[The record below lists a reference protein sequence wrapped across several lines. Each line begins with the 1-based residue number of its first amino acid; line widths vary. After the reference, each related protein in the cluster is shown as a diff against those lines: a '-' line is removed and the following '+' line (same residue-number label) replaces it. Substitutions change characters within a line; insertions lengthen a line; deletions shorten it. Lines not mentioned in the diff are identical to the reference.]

1 MAEDKRIRVTAD
13 VTPLRQLREEAVSL
27 YREIDQAASTN
38 SQNTEKHLQQL
49 REQLSLMEDRNQLE
63 KLLIDLR
70 RQSASMQAPE
80 VQQPISTPLPQQQT
94 QRELKPVYDEN
105 ANSITWEV
113 NKETEIQPDD
123 EEITKPSEKPKKRR
137 PKRKVEYQEDVEPV
151 IDEETGSVSWNLRQP
166 TRELP
171 IERKPTETI
180 KETQKEILTE
190 INRHV
195 ENIDNS
201 VTNVDNSRRT
211 ENNSENVTE
220 NVKNI
225 ERNTETIQE
234 NTSVLREKD
243 PVETKSEY
251 QIPPTESPRLR
262 EKDPVETKSEYQIP
276 PTESPRLREKDPVE
290 TKSEYQIPPTE
301 SPRLRERDDEVVE
314 RRETRI
320 IEGQQQFNF
329 DDENIIKAIDGVSG
343 VIYQTSRELGDAIR
357 NLIKGDNKE
366 KKDNSG
372 TNRYLEALTASLS
385 RIEDNVDELRES
397 VVNRNNQN
405 NDNVGG
411 GGSGTNIPPILP
423 SSSEGGAGGLNIISG
438 LGKGL
443 SGLLGGIGTIAF
455 LNQIKNIA
463 TERYFRNEEFGLR
476 SEYQGSVETA
486 ANYKRVQAANKADMY
501 RWIPIFGNIIAR
513 SIEMPANIAA
523 DRILQTFSKFA
534 EAENKT
540 IPYAQTFGVSAKDAF
555 GTAKREGRYAADA
568 LGMDIGSYL
577 QRRTELTRAA
587 GGRAPGGTEF
597 DVTAE
602 RESQSL
608 MAAERL
614 YGIAPSAVNR
624 LQGALR
630 FGDENTSYGGS
641 AIIRAFE
648 RSMRELKLPFSE
660 IASTMEESLETFSKR
675 SDEILSKAGEFDA
688 GKVAAVMSGIRTAT
702 GAQGR
707 QLERYQ
713 SAFSGSG
720 ISQDETTQ
728 ALLLR
733 TLTRTNPNIRTYSE
747 AMEQLEKVQSG
758 NTDPEFMRSFL
769 SELQGL
775 SQNNE
780 QFINLLKGVFPNLSW
795 QDIRK
800 QFATGE
806 PTEVIDRIYN
816 EIQKSFGALKET
828 PRGAYE
834 PTEARQTV
842 GRAERIA
849 ATDANKQIT
858 QGEKS
863 LGDVCEILD
872 SIKQDTNSINN
883 ALINKA
889 TTYLTTPGQV
899 IQDTKTLNEAFKQ
912 AGESDWDAFMKSL
925 QLAITKGFL
934 NVITAG
940 KKTLP
945 KERD

>member
-27 YREIDQAASTN
+27 YREIDQAASMN
-38 SQNTEKHLQQL
+38 SQSTEKHLQQL

-70 RQSASMQAPE
+70 RQSASMQTPE

-113 NKETEIQPDD
+113 NRETEIQPDD

-234 NTSVLREKD
+234 NTSV
-243 PVETKSEY
+243 
-251 QIPPTESPRLR
+251 
-262 EKDPVETKSEYQIP
+262 
-276 PTESPRLREKDPVE
+276 LREKDPVE

-486 ANYKRVQAANKADMY
+486 ANYKRVQAANEADMY

-523 DRILQTFSKFA
+523 NRILQTFSKFA

-688 GKVAAVMSGIRTAT
+688 GKVAAVMSSIRTAT

-713 SAFSGSG
+713 SAFLGSG

-758 NTDPEFMRSFL
+758 NADSEFMRSFL

-806 PTEVIDRIYN
+806 PTETIDRIYN

-842 GRAERIA
+842 GRAERIT

-872 SIKQDTNSINN
+872 SIKQDTNSIN

>member
-27 YREIDQAASTN
+27 YREIDQAASMN
-38 SQNTEKHLQQL
+38 SQSTEKHLQQL

-70 RQSASMQAPE
+70 RQSASMQTPE

-113 NKETEIQPDD
+113 NRETEIQPDD

-166 TRELP
+166 RQEPP
-171 IERKPTETI
+171 IERKPTETVRETI

-201 VTNVDNSRRT
+201 VTNVDNSVVNTDNSRRIEDRSENYRHV
-211 ENNSENVTE
+211 ENNRENITE

-243 PVETKSEY
+243 PVETKPEY
-251 QIPPTESPRLR
+251 QIT
-262 EKDPVETKSEYQIP
+262 
-276 PTESPRLREKDPVE
+276 
-290 TKSEYQIPPTE
+290 PTE

-397 VVNRNNQN
+397 AVNRNNQN

-476 SEYQGSVETA
+476 SEYQGTVETA
-486 ANYKRVQAANKADMY
+486 ANYKRVQAANEADMY

-587 GGRAPGGTEF
+587 GGRTPGGTEF

-648 RSMRELKLPFSE
+648 RSMQELKLPFSE

-758 NTDPEFMRSFL
+758 NADPEFMRSFL

-842 GRAERIA
+842 GRAERIT

>member
-262 EKDPVETKSEYQIP
+262 E
-276 PTESPRLREKDPVE
+276 
-290 TKSEYQIPPTE
+290 
-301 SPRLRERDDEVVE
+301 RDDEVVE

-486 ANYKRVQAANKADMY
+486 ANYKRVQAANEADMY

-540 IPYAQTFGVSAKDAF
+540 IPYAQTFGVSTKDAF

-688 GKVAAVMSGIRTAT
+688 GKVAAVMSSIRTAT

-713 SAFSGSG
+713 SAFLGSG

-758 NTDPEFMRSFL
+758 NADPEFMRSFL

-806 PTEVIDRIYN
+806 QPTEVIDRIYN

-842 GRAERIA
+842 GRAERII

-889 TTYLTTPGQV
+889 TTYLTIPGQV

>member
-262 EKDPVETKSEYQIP
+262 E
-276 PTESPRLREKDPVE
+276 
-290 TKSEYQIPPTE
+290 
-301 SPRLRERDDEVVE
+301 RDDEVVE

-486 ANYKRVQAANKADMY
+486 ANYKRVQAANEADMY

-758 NTDPEFMRSFL
+758 NADPEFMRSFL

-806 PTEVIDRIYN
+806 QPTEVINRIYN
-816 EIQKSFGALKET
+816 EIEKSFSALKET

-842 GRAERIA
+842 GRAERIT

>member
-27 YREIDQAASTN
+27 YREIDQAASMN
-38 SQNTEKHLQQL
+38 SQSTEKHLQQL

-80 VQQPISTPLPQQQT
+80 VQQLISTPLPQQQT

-113 NKETEIQPDD
+113 NRETEIQPDD

-166 TRELP
+166 RQEPP
-171 IERKPTETI
+171 IERKPTETVRETI

-201 VTNVDNSRRT
+201 VTNVDNSEENVDNSVVNTDNSRRIEDRSENYRHV
-211 ENNSENVTE
+211 ENNRENITE

-243 PVETKSEY
+243 PVETKPEY
-251 QIPPTESPRLR
+251 QIT
-262 EKDPVETKSEYQIP
+262 
-276 PTESPRLREKDPVE
+276 
-290 TKSEYQIPPTE
+290 PTE

-343 VIYQTSRELGDAIR
+343 TIYQTSRELGDAIR
-357 NLIKGDNKE
+357 NLIKSDNKE
-366 KKDNSG
+366 RKDNSG

-397 VVNRNNQN
+397 AVNRNNQN
-405 NDNVGG
+405 IDNTSG

-423 SSSEGGAGGLNIISG
+423 SSSEGGAGGLNIIGG

-476 SEYQGSVETA
+476 SEYQGTVETA
-486 ANYKRVQAANKADMY
+486 ANYKRVQAANEADMY

-534 EAENKT
+534 EAESKT
-540 IPYAQTFGVSAKDAF
+540 ISYAQTFGVSTKDAF

-758 NTDPEFMRSFL
+758 NADPEFMRSFL

-842 GRAERIA
+842 GRAERIT

-863 LGDVCEILD
+863 LKDVCDLLE
-872 SIKQDTNSINN
+872 QINN
-883 ALINKA
+883 KI
-889 TTYLTTPGQV
+889 PV
-899 IQDTKTLNEAFKQ
+899 SE
-912 AGESDWDAFMKSL
+912 EMKELGKRILSHSVVG
-925 QLAITKGFL
+925 ASS
-934 NVITAG
+934 VVPTAG
-940 KKTLP
+940 SISLGTSIGMEINSVLLP
-945 KERD
+945 LWEKLFNKLGLSSTPNKSSIPQERD

>member
-27 YREIDQAASTN
+27 YREIDQAASMN
-38 SQNTEKHLQQL
+38 SQSTEKHLQQL

-70 RQSASMQAPE
+70 RQSASMQTPE

-113 NKETEIQPDD
+113 NRETEIQPDD

-166 TRELP
+166 RQEPP
-171 IERKPTETI
+171 IERKPTETVRETI

-201 VTNVDNSRRT
+201 VTNIDNSEENVDNSVVNTDNSRRIEDRSENYRHV
-211 ENNSENVTE
+211 ENNRENITE

-243 PVETKSEY
+243 PVETKPEY
-251 QIPPTESPRLR
+251 QIT
-262 EKDPVETKSEYQIP
+262 
-276 PTESPRLREKDPVE
+276 
-290 TKSEYQIPPTE
+290 PTE

-343 VIYQTSRELGDAIR
+343 TIYQTSRELGDAIR
-357 NLIKGDNKE
+357 NLIKSDNKE
-366 KKDNSG
+366 RKDNSG

-397 VVNRNNQN
+397 AVNRNNQN
-405 NDNVGG
+405 IDNTSG

-423 SSSEGGAGGLNIISG
+423 SSSEGGAGGLNIIGG

-476 SEYQGSVETA
+476 SEYQGTVETA
-486 ANYKRVQAANKADMY
+486 ANYKRVQAANEADMY

-555 GTAKREGRYAADA
+555 STARREGRYAADA

-614 YGIAPSAVNR
+614 YGIAPGTVNR

-688 GKVAAVMSGIRTAT
+688 GKVAAVMSGVRTAT

-758 NTDPEFMRSFL
+758 NADPEFMRSFL

-806 PTEVIDRIYN
+806 PTEVINRIYN
-816 EIQKSFGALKET
+816 EIEKSFSALKET

-842 GRAERIA
+842 GRAERIT

-863 LGDVCEILD
+863 LKDVCDLLE
-872 SIKQDTNSINN
+872 QINN
-883 ALINKA
+883 KI
-889 TTYLTTPGQV
+889 PV
-899 IQDTKTLNEAFKQ
+899 SEAPKELGKRILSHSVVG
-912 AGESDWDAFMKSL
+912 ASS
-925 QLAITKGFL
+925 
-934 NVITAG
+934 VVPTAG
-940 KKTLP
+940 SISLGTSIGMEINSVLLP
-945 KERD
+945 LWEKLFNKLGLPSTPNKSSIPQERD

>member
-70 RQSASMQAPE
+70 RQSASMQTPE

-113 NKETEIQPDD
+113 NRETEIQPDD

-166 TRELP
+166 RQEPP
-171 IERKPTETI
+171 IERKPTETVRETI

-201 VTNVDNSRRT
+201 VTNVDNSEENVDNSVVNTDNSRRIEDRSENYRHV
-211 ENNSENVTE
+211 ENNRENITE

-243 PVETKSEY
+243 PVETKPEY
-251 QIPPTESPRLR
+251 QIT
-262 EKDPVETKSEYQIP
+262 
-276 PTESPRLREKDPVE
+276 
-290 TKSEYQIPPTE
+290 PTE

-343 VIYQTSRELGDAIR
+343 TIYQTSRELGDAIR
-357 NLIKGDNKE
+357 NLIKSDNKE
-366 KKDNSG
+366 RKDNSG

-397 VVNRNNQN
+397 AVNRNNQN
-405 NDNVGG
+405 IDNTSG

-423 SSSEGGAGGLNIISG
+423 SSSEGGAGGLNIIGG

-443 SGLLGGIGTIAF
+443 SGLLGGIGIIAF

-486 ANYKRVQAANKADMY
+486 ANYKRVQAANEADMY

-587 GGRAPGGTEF
+587 GGRTPGGTEF

-602 RESQSL
+602 RESKSL

-614 YGIAPSAVNR
+614 YGIAPSAINR

-648 RSMRELKLPFSE
+648 RSMRELVLPFSE
-660 IASTMEESLETFSKR
+660 IASIMEESLETFSKR

-688 GKVAAVMSGIRTAT
+688 GKVAAVMSGVRTAT
-702 GAQGR
+702 DAQGR

-758 NTDPEFMRSFL
+758 NANPEFMRSFL

-806 PTEVIDRIYN
+806 QPTEVIDRIYN

-842 GRAERIA
+842 GRAERII

-889 TTYLTTPGQV
+889 ITYLTIPGQV

>member
-27 YREIDQAASTN
+27 YREIDQAASMN
-38 SQNTEKHLQQL
+38 SQSTEKHLQQL

-70 RQSASMQAPE
+70 RQSASMQTPE

-113 NKETEIQPDD
+113 NRETEIQPDD

-166 TRELP
+166 RQEPP
-171 IERKPTETI
+171 IERKPTETVRETI

-201 VTNVDNSRRT
+201 VTNVDNSEENVDNSVVNTDNSRRIEDRSENYRHV
-211 ENNSENVTE
+211 ENNRENITE

-243 PVETKSEY
+243 PVETKPEY
-251 QIPPTESPRLR
+251 QIT
-262 EKDPVETKSEYQIP
+262 
-276 PTESPRLREKDPVE
+276 
-290 TKSEYQIPPTE
+290 PTE

-343 VIYQTSRELGDAIR
+343 TIYQTSRELGDAIR

-486 ANYKRVQAANKADMY
+486 ANYKRVQAANEADMY

-758 NTDPEFMRSFL
+758 NADPEFMRSFL

-842 GRAERIA
+842 GRAERIT

>member
-27 YREIDQAASTN
+27 YREIDQAASMN
-38 SQNTEKHLQQL
+38 SQSTEKHLQQL

-70 RQSASMQAPE
+70 RQSASMQTPE

-113 NKETEIQPDD
+113 NRETEIQPDD
-123 EEITKPSEKPKKRR
+123 EEITKPSEKQKKRH

-166 TRELP
+166 RQEPP
-171 IERKPTETI
+171 IERKPTETVRETI

-201 VTNVDNSRRT
+201 VTNVDNSEENVDNSVVNTDNSQRIEDRSENYRHV
-211 ENNSENVTE
+211 ENNRENITE

-243 PVETKSEY
+243 PVETKPEY
-251 QIPPTESPRLR
+251 QIT
-262 EKDPVETKSEYQIP
+262 
-276 PTESPRLREKDPVE
+276 
-290 TKSEYQIPPTE
+290 PTE
-301 SPRLRERDDEVVE
+301 SPRLRERDNEVVE

-343 VIYQTSRELGDAIR
+343 TIYQTSRELGDAIR
-357 NLIKGDNKE
+357 NLIKSDNKE
-366 KKDNSG
+366 RKDNSG

-397 VVNRNNQN
+397 AVNRNNQN
-405 NDNVGG
+405 IDNTSG
-411 GGSGTNIPPILP
+411 GGSDTNISPILP
-423 SSSEGGAGGLNIISG
+423 SSSEGGAGGLNIIGG

-476 SEYQGSVETA
+476 SEYQGTVETA
-486 ANYKRVQAANKADMY
+486 ANYKRVQAANEADMY

-540 IPYAQTFGVSAKDAF
+540 IPYAQTFGVSATDAF
-555 GTAKREGRYAADA
+555 STAKREGRYAADA

-614 YGIAPSAVNR
+614 YGIAPSVINR

-630 FGDENTSYGGS
+630 FGDENTNYGGS

-688 GKVAAVMSGIRTAT
+688 GEVAAVMSGIRAAT

-758 NTDPEFMRSFL
+758 NADPEFMRSFL

-842 GRAERIA
+842 GRAERIT

-863 LGDVCEILD
+863 LKDVCDLLE
-872 SIKQDTNSINN
+872 QINN
-883 ALINKA
+883 KI
-889 TTYLTTPGQV
+889 PV
-899 IQDTKTLNEAFKQ
+899 SEEMNELGKRILSHSVVGA
-912 AGESDWDAFMKSL
+912 SS
-925 QLAITKGFL
+925 
-934 NVITAG
+934 VVPTAG
-940 KKTLP
+940 SISLGTSIGMEINSVLLP
-945 KERD
+945 LWEKLFNKLGLPSTPNKSSIPQERD

>member
-27 YREIDQAASTN
+27 YREIDQAASMN
-38 SQNTEKHLQQL
+38 SQSTEKHLQQL

-70 RQSASMQAPE
+70 RQSASMQTPE

-113 NKETEIQPDD
+113 NRETEIQPDD

-166 TRELP
+166 RQEPP
-171 IERKPTETI
+171 IERKPTETVRETI

-201 VTNVDNSRRT
+201 VTNIDNSEENVDNSVVNTDNSRRIEDRSENYRHV
-211 ENNSENVTE
+211 ENNRENITE

-243 PVETKSEY
+243 PVETKPEY
-251 QIPPTESPRLR
+251 QIT
-262 EKDPVETKSEYQIP
+262 
-276 PTESPRLREKDPVE
+276 
-290 TKSEYQIPPTE
+290 PTE

-343 VIYQTSRELGDAIR
+343 TIYQTSRELGDAIR
-357 NLIKGDNKE
+357 NLIKSDNKE
-366 KKDNSG
+366 RKDNSG

-397 VVNRNNQN
+397 AVNRNNQN
-405 NDNVGG
+405 IDNTSG

-423 SSSEGGAGGLNIISG
+423 SSSEGGAGGLNIIGG

-476 SEYQGSVETA
+476 SEYQGTVETA
-486 ANYKRVQAANKADMY
+486 ANYKRVQAANEADMY

-555 GTAKREGRYAADA
+555 STARREGRYAADA

-614 YGIAPSAVNR
+614 YGIAPGTVNR

-688 GKVAAVMSGIRTAT
+688 GKVAAVMSGVRTAT

-758 NTDPEFMRSFL
+758 NADPEFMRSFL

-806 PTEVIDRIYN
+806 PTEVINRIYN
-816 EIQKSFGALKET
+816 EIEKSFSALKET

-842 GRAERIA
+842 GRAERIT

-863 LGDVCEILD
+863 LKDVCDLLE
-872 SIKQDTNSINN
+872 QINN
-883 ALINKA
+883 KI
-889 TTYLTTPGQV
+889 PV
-899 IQDTKTLNEAFKQ
+899 SE
-912 AGESDWDAFMKSL
+912 EMKELRKRILSHSVVG
-925 QLAITKGFL
+925 ASS
-934 NVITAG
+934 VVPTAG
-940 KKTLP
+940 SISLGTSIGMEINSVLLP
-945 KERD
+945 LWEKLFNKLGLPSTPNKSSIPQERD

>member
-27 YREIDQAASTN
+27 YREIDQAASMN
-38 SQNTEKHLQQL
+38 SQSTEKHLQQL

-70 RQSASMQAPE
+70 RQSASMQTPE

-113 NKETEIQPDD
+113 NRETEIQPDD

-166 TRELP
+166 RQEPP
-171 IERKPTETI
+171 IERKPTETVRETI

-201 VTNVDNSRRT
+201 VTNVDNSEENVDNSVVNTDNSRRIEDRSENYRHV
-211 ENNSENVTE
+211 ENNRENITE

-243 PVETKSEY
+243 PVETKPEY
-251 QIPPTESPRLR
+251 QIT
-262 EKDPVETKSEYQIP
+262 
-276 PTESPRLREKDPVE
+276 
-290 TKSEYQIPPTE
+290 PTE

-486 ANYKRVQAANKADMY
+486 ANYKRVQAANEADMY

-523 DRILQTFSKFA
+523 DRILQTFSKFT

-587 GGRAPGGTEF
+587 GGRTPGGTEF

-614 YGIAPSAVNR
+614 YGIAPGAVNR

-660 IASTMEESLETFSKR
+660 IASTMEESLEIFSKR

-758 NTDPEFMRSFL
+758 NADPEFMRSFL

-842 GRAERIA
+842 GRAERIT

-872 SIKQDTNSINN
+872 AIRKETEAIRRQQEAYGGSAMKKYVTGGGYTDPNTGEKI
-883 ALINKA
+883 
-889 TTYLTTPGQV
+889 YLPPQSLPGQGV
-899 IQDTKTLNEAFKQ
+899 YDSTAGSIGKEIEKGIIAAFRSI
-912 AGESDWDAFMKSL
+912 GIM
-925 QLAITKGFL
+925 
-934 NVITAG
+934 G

-945 KERD
+945 QERD

>member
-27 YREIDQAASTN
+27 YREIDQAASMN
-38 SQNTEKHLQQL
+38 SQSTEKHLQQL

-70 RQSASMQAPE
+70 RQSASMQTPE

-113 NKETEIQPDD
+113 NRETEIQPDD

-166 TRELP
+166 RQEPP
-171 IERKPTETI
+171 IERKPTETVRETI

-201 VTNVDNSRRT
+201 VTNVDNSEENVDNSVVNTDNSRRIEDRSENYRHV
-211 ENNSENVTE
+211 ENNRENITE

-243 PVETKSEY
+243 PVETKPEY
-251 QIPPTESPRLR
+251 QIT
-262 EKDPVETKSEYQIP
+262 
-276 PTESPRLREKDPVE
+276 
-290 TKSEYQIPPTE
+290 PTE

-343 VIYQTSRELGDAIR
+343 TIYQTSRELGDAIR
-357 NLIKGDNKE
+357 NLIKSDNKE
-366 KKDNSG
+366 RKDNSG

-397 VVNRNNQN
+397 AVNRNNQN
-405 NDNVGG
+405 IDNTSG

-486 ANYKRVQAANKADMY
+486 ANYKRVQAANEADMY

-648 RSMRELKLPFSE
+648 RSMRELTLPFSE

-758 NTDPEFMRSFL
+758 NADPEFMRSFL

-842 GRAERIA
+842 GRAERIT

>member
-27 YREIDQAASTN
+27 YREIDQAASMN
-38 SQNTEKHLQQL
+38 SQSTEKHLQQL

-70 RQSASMQAPE
+70 RQSASMQTPE

-113 NKETEIQPDD
+113 NRETEIQPDD
-123 EEITKPSEKPKKRR
+123 EEITKPSEKQKKRR

-166 TRELP
+166 RQEPP
-171 IERKPTETI
+171 IERKPTETVRETI

-201 VTNVDNSRRT
+201 VTNVDNSEENVDNSVVNTDNSRRIENRSENYRHV
-211 ENNSENVTE
+211 ENNRENITE

-243 PVETKSEY
+243 PVETKPEY
-251 QIPPTESPRLR
+251 QIT
-262 EKDPVETKSEYQIP
+262 
-276 PTESPRLREKDPVE
+276 
-290 TKSEYQIPPTE
+290 PTE

-343 VIYQTSRELGDAIR
+343 TIYQTSRELGDAIR
-357 NLIKGDNKE
+357 NLIKSDNKE
-366 KKDNSG
+366 RKDNSG

-397 VVNRNNQN
+397 AVNRNNQN
-405 NDNVGG
+405 IDNTSG

-423 SSSEGGAGGLNIISG
+423 SSSEGGAGGLNIIGG

-455 LNQIKNIA
+455 LNQIKNIVA
-463 TERYFRNEEFGLR
+463 ERYFRNEEFGLR

-486 ANYKRVQAANKADMY
+486 ANYKRVQAANEADMY

-540 IPYAQTFGVSAKDAF
+540 IPYAQTFGVSATDAF
-555 GTAKREGRYAADA
+555 STAKREGRYAADA

-614 YGIAPSAVNR
+614 YGIAPSAINR

-630 FGDENTSYGGS
+630 FGDENTNYGGS

-648 RSMRELKLPFSE
+648 RSMRELTLPFSE
-660 IASTMEESLETFSKR
+660 MVSTMEESLETFSKR

-758 NTDPEFMRSFL
+758 NADPEFMRSFL

-842 GRAERIA
+842 GRAERIT

-863 LGDVCEILD
+863 LGDACKILD

-889 TTYLTTPGQV
+889 ITYLTAPGQV
-899 IQDTKTLNEAFKQ
+899 IRDTKTLNEAFKQ

>member
-262 EKDPVETKSEYQIP
+262 E
-276 PTESPRLREKDPVE
+276 
-290 TKSEYQIPPTE
+290 
-301 SPRLRERDDEVVE
+301 RDDEVVE

-486 ANYKRVQAANKADMY
+486 ANYKRVQAANEADMY

-540 IPYAQTFGVSAKDAF
+540 IPYAQTFGVSTKDAF

-688 GKVAAVMSGIRTAT
+688 GKVAAVMSSIRTAT

-758 NTDPEFMRSFL
+758 NADPEFMRSFL

-842 GRAERIA
+842 GRAERIT

-872 SIKQDTNSINN
+872 SIKQDTNSIN

>member
-276 PTESPRLREKDPVE
+276 PTESPRLRE
-290 TKSEYQIPPTE
+290 
-301 SPRLRERDDEVVE
+301 RDDEVVE

-486 ANYKRVQAANKADMY
+486 ANYKRVQAANEADMY

-540 IPYAQTFGVSAKDAF
+540 IPYAQTFGVSTKDAF

-758 NTDPEFMRSFL
+758 NADPEFMRSFL

-842 GRAERIA
+842 GRAERIT

>member
-27 YREIDQAASTN
+27 YREIDQAASMN
-38 SQNTEKHLQQL
+38 SQSTEKHLQQL

-70 RQSASMQAPE
+70 RQSTSMQAPE

-166 TRELP
+166 RQEPP
-171 IERKPTETI
+171 IERKPTETVRETI

-201 VTNVDNSRRT
+201 VTNVDNSEENVDNSVVNTDNSRRT
-211 ENNSENVTE
+211 EDRSENYRHVENNRENITE

-225 ERNTETIQE
+225 EHNTETIQE
-234 NTSVLREKD
+234 NTSILREKD
-243 PVETKSEY
+243 PVETKPEY
-251 QIPPTESPRLR
+251 QIT
-262 EKDPVETKSEYQIP
+262 
-276 PTESPRLREKDPVE
+276 
-290 TKSEYQIPPTE
+290 PTE

-343 VIYQTSRELGDAIR
+343 TIYQTSRELGDAIR

-366 KKDNSG
+366 RKDNSG

-486 ANYKRVQAANKADMY
+486 ANYKRVQAANEADMY

-713 SAFSGSG
+713 SAFLGSG

-758 NTDPEFMRSFL
+758 NADPEFMRSFL

-842 GRAERIA
+842 GRAERII

>member
-27 YREIDQAASTN
+27 YREIDQAASMN
-38 SQNTEKHLQQL
+38 SQSTEKHLQQL

-70 RQSASMQAPE
+70 RQSASMQTPE

-113 NKETEIQPDD
+113 NRETEIQPDD

-166 TRELP
+166 RQEPP
-171 IERKPTETI
+171 IERKPTETVRETI

-201 VTNVDNSRRT
+201 VTNVDNSEENVDNSVVNTDNSRRIEDRSENYRHV
-211 ENNSENVTE
+211 ENNCENITE

-243 PVETKSEY
+243 PVETKPEY
-251 QIPPTESPRLR
+251 QIT
-262 EKDPVETKSEYQIP
+262 
-276 PTESPRLREKDPVE
+276 
-290 TKSEYQIPPTE
+290 PTE

-343 VIYQTSRELGDAIR
+343 TIYQTSRELGDAIR
-357 NLIKGDNKE
+357 NLIKNDNKE
-366 KKDNSG
+366 RKDNSG

-397 VVNRNNQN
+397 AVNRNNQN
-405 NDNVGG
+405 TDNTSG

-423 SSSEGGAGGLNIISG
+423 SSSEGGAGGLNIIGG

-476 SEYQGSVETA
+476 SEYQGTVETA
-486 ANYKRVQAANKADMY
+486 ANYKRVQAANEADMY

-540 IPYAQTFGVSAKDAF
+540 IPYAQTFGTSAKDAF
-555 GTAKREGRYAADA
+555 STARREGRYAADA

-602 RESQSL
+602 KESQSL

-758 NTDPEFMRSFL
+758 NADPEFMRSFL

-816 EIQKSFGALKET
+816 EIQKSFDALKET

-842 GRAERIA
+842 GRAERIT

-863 LGDVCEILD
+863 LKDVCDLLE
-872 SIKQDTNSINN
+872 QINN
-883 ALINKA
+883 KI
-889 TTYLTTPGQV
+889 PV
-899 IQDTKTLNEAFKQ
+899 SE
-912 AGESDWDAFMKSL
+912 EMKELGKRILSHSVVG
-925 QLAITKGFL
+925 ASS
-934 NVITAG
+934 VVPTAG
-940 KKTLP
+940 SISLGTSIGMEINSVLLP
-945 KERD
+945 LWEKLFNKLGLPSTPNKSSIPQERD

>member
-27 YREIDQAASTN
+27 YREIDQAASMN
-38 SQNTEKHLQQL
+38 SQSTEKHLQQL

-70 RQSASMQAPE
+70 RQSASMQTPE

-113 NKETEIQPDD
+113 NRETEIQPDD

-166 TRELP
+166 RQEPP
-171 IERKPTETI
+171 IERKPTETVRETI

-201 VTNVDNSRRT
+201 VTNVDNSEENVDNSVVNTDNSRRIEDRSENYRHV
-211 ENNSENVTE
+211 ENNRENITE

-243 PVETKSEY
+243 PVETKPEY
-251 QIPPTESPRLR
+251 QIT
-262 EKDPVETKSEYQIP
+262 
-276 PTESPRLREKDPVE
+276 
-290 TKSEYQIPPTE
+290 PTE

-343 VIYQTSRELGDAIR
+343 TIYQTSRELGDAIR
-357 NLIKGDNKE
+357 NLIKSDNKE
-366 KKDNSG
+366 RKDNSG

-397 VVNRNNQN
+397 AVNRNNQN
-405 NDNVGG
+405 IDNTSG

-486 ANYKRVQAANKADMY
+486 ANYKRVQAANEADMY

-758 NTDPEFMRSFL
+758 NADPEFMRSFL

-842 GRAERIA
+842 GRAERIT

>member
-27 YREIDQAASTN
+27 YREIDQAASMN
-38 SQNTEKHLQQL
+38 SQSTEKHLQQL

-262 EKDPVETKSEYQIP
+262 E
-276 PTESPRLREKDPVE
+276 
-290 TKSEYQIPPTE
+290 
-301 SPRLRERDDEVVE
+301 RDDEVVE

-486 ANYKRVQAANKADMY
+486 ANYKRVQAANEADMY

-540 IPYAQTFGVSAKDAF
+540 IPYAQTFGVSTKDAF

-641 AIIRAFE
+641 AIIRVFE
-648 RSMRELKLPFSE
+648 RSMQELKLPFSE

-758 NTDPEFMRSFL
+758 NANPEFMRSFL

-806 PTEVIDRIYN
+806 QPTEVIDRIYN

-842 GRAERIA
+842 GRAERII

-883 ALINKA
+883 ALINKV
-889 TTYLTTPGQV
+889 TTYLTIPGQV

>member
-166 TRELP
+166 RQEPP
-171 IERKPTETI
+171 IERKPTETVRETI

-201 VTNVDNSRRT
+201 VTNVDNSEENVDNSVVNTDNSRRIEDRSENYRHV
-211 ENNSENVTE
+211 ENNRENITE

-243 PVETKSEY
+243 PVETKPEY
-251 QIPPTESPRLR
+251 QIT
-262 EKDPVETKSEYQIP
+262 
-276 PTESPRLREKDPVE
+276 
-290 TKSEYQIPPTE
+290 PTE
-301 SPRLRERDDEVVE
+301 SPRLRERDDEVIE

-343 VIYQTSRELGDAIR
+343 TIYQTSRELGDAIR
-357 NLIKGDNKE
+357 NLIKSDNKE
-366 KKDNSG
+366 RKDNSG

-405 NDNVGG
+405 TDNTGG
-411 GGSGTNIPPILP
+411 GGSDTNIPPVLP

-438 LGKGL
+438 LGKGF

-486 ANYKRVQAANKADMY
+486 ANYKRVQAANEADMY

-648 RSMRELKLPFSE
+648 RSMRELELPFSE

-675 SDEILSKAGEFDA
+675 SDEILSKAGDFDA
-688 GKVAAVMSGIRTAT
+688 GKVAAVMSGVRIAT

-758 NTDPEFMRSFL
+758 NADPEFMRSFL

-780 QFINLLKGVFPNLSW
+780 QFINLLKGVLPNLSW

-806 PTEVIDRIYN
+806 PTEVINRIYN
-816 EIQKSFGALKET
+816 EIEKSFSALKET

-842 GRAERIA
+842 GRAERIT

-863 LGDVCEILD
+863 LKDVCDLLE
-872 SIKQDTNSINN
+872 QINN
-883 ALINKA
+883 KIPAS
-889 TTYLTTPGQV
+889 
-899 IQDTKTLNEAFKQ
+899 E
-912 AGESDWDAFMKSL
+912 E
-925 QLAITKGFL
+925 TKGL
-934 NVITAG
+934 GKRILSHSVVGTSSVVPTAG
-940 KKTLP
+940 SISLGTSIGMEINSVLLP
-945 KERD
+945 LWEKLFNKLGLPSTPNKSSIPQERD

>member
-27 YREIDQAASTN
+27 YREIDQAASMN
-38 SQNTEKHLQQL
+38 SQSTEKHLQQL

-70 RQSASMQAPE
+70 RQSASMQTPE

-113 NKETEIQPDD
+113 NRETEIQPDD

-166 TRELP
+166 RQEPP
-171 IERKPTETI
+171 IERKPTETVRETI

-201 VTNVDNSRRT
+201 VTNVDNSVVNTDNSRRIEDRSENYRHV
-211 ENNSENVTE
+211 ENNRENITE

-243 PVETKSEY
+243 PVETKPEY
-251 QIPPTESPRLR
+251 QIT
-262 EKDPVETKSEYQIP
+262 
-276 PTESPRLREKDPVE
+276 
-290 TKSEYQIPPTE
+290 PTE

-343 VIYQTSRELGDAIR
+343 TIYQTSRELGDAIR
-357 NLIKGDNKE
+357 NLIKSDNKE
-366 KKDNSG
+366 RKDNSG

-397 VVNRNNQN
+397 AVNRNNQN
-405 NDNVGG
+405 IDNTSG

-423 SSSEGGAGGLNIISG
+423 SSSEGGAGGLNIIGG

-476 SEYQGSVETA
+476 SEYQGTVETA
-486 ANYKRVQAANKADMY
+486 ANYKRVQAANEADMY

-534 EAENKT
+534 EAESKT
-540 IPYAQTFGVSAKDAF
+540 ISYAQTFGTSAKDAF
-555 GTAKREGRYAADA
+555 STARREGRYAADA

-614 YGIAPSAVNR
+614 YGIAPGTVNR

-688 GKVAAVMSGIRTAT
+688 GKVAAVMSGVRAAT

-758 NTDPEFMRSFL
+758 NADPEFMRSFL

-806 PTEVIDRIYN
+806 PTEVINRIYN
-816 EIQKSFGALKET
+816 EIEKSFSALKET

-842 GRAERIA
+842 GRAERIT

-863 LGDVCEILD
+863 LKDVCDLLE
-872 SIKQDTNSINN
+872 QINN
-883 ALINKA
+883 KI
-889 TTYLTTPGQV
+889 PV
-899 IQDTKTLNEAFKQ
+899 SE
-912 AGESDWDAFMKSL
+912 EMKELGKRILSHSVVG
-925 QLAITKGFL
+925 ASS
-934 NVITAG
+934 VVPTAG
-940 KKTLP
+940 SISLGTSIGMEINSVLLP
-945 KERD
+945 LWEKLFNKLGLPSTPNKSSIPQERD

>member
-166 TRELP
+166 RQEPP
-171 IERKPTETI
+171 IERKPTETVRETI

-201 VTNVDNSRRT
+201 VTNVDNSEENVDNSVVNTDNSRRIEDRSENYRHV
-211 ENNSENVTE
+211 ENNRENITE

-243 PVETKSEY
+243 PVETKPEY
-251 QIPPTESPRLR
+251 QIT
-262 EKDPVETKSEYQIP
+262 
-276 PTESPRLREKDPVE
+276 
-290 TKSEYQIPPTE
+290 PTE

-343 VIYQTSRELGDAIR
+343 TIYQTSRELGDAIR
-357 NLIKGDNKE
+357 NLIKSDNKE
-366 KKDNSG
+366 RKDNSG

-397 VVNRNNQN
+397 AVNRNNQN
-405 NDNVGG
+405 IDNTSG

-423 SSSEGGAGGLNIISG
+423 SSSEGGAGGLNIIGG

-443 SGLLGGIGTIAF
+443 SGLLGGIGIIAF

-486 ANYKRVQAANKADMY
+486 ANYKRVQAANEADMY

-614 YGIAPSAVNR
+614 YGIAPGTVNR

-648 RSMRELKLPFSE
+648 RSMQELKLPFSE

-675 SDEILSKAGEFDA
+675 SDEILSKAGEFNA
-688 GKVAAVMSGIRTAT
+688 GKVAAVMSGVRVAT

-758 NTDPEFMRSFL
+758 NADPEFMRSFL

-800 QFATGE
+800 QFATEE
-806 PTEVIDRIYN
+806 PTEVINRIYN
-816 EIQKSFGALKET
+816 EIEKSFSALKET
-828 PRGAYE
+828 SRGAYE

-842 GRAERIA
+842 GRAERIT

-863 LGDVCEILD
+863 LGAVCEILD

-889 TTYLTTPGQV
+889 ITYLTIPGQV

>member
-113 NKETEIQPDD
+113 NRETEIQPDD

-201 VTNVDNSRRT
+201 VTNVDNSEENVDNSVVNTDNSRKIEDRSENYRHV
-211 ENNSENVTE
+211 ENNRENITE

-243 PVETKSEY
+243 PVETKPEY
-251 QIPPTESPRLR
+251 QIT
-262 EKDPVETKSEYQIP
+262 
-276 PTESPRLREKDPVE
+276 
-290 TKSEYQIPPTE
+290 PTE

-423 SSSEGGAGGLNIISG
+423 SSSEGGAGGLNIIGG

-486 ANYKRVQAANKADMY
+486 ANYKRVQAANEADMY

-614 YGIAPSAVNR
+614 YGIAPGTVNR

-630 FGDENTSYGGS
+630 FGDENISYGGS

-660 IASTMEESLETFSKR
+660 IASTMEESLEIFSKR

-688 GKVAAVMSGIRTAT
+688 GKVAAVMSGVRAAT

-758 NTDPEFMRSFL
+758 NADPEFMRSFL

-842 GRAERIA
+842 GRAERIT

-872 SIKQDTNSINN
+872 AIRKETEAIRRQQEAYGGSAMKKYVTGGGYTDPNTGEKI
-883 ALINKA
+883 
-889 TTYLTTPGQV
+889 YLPPQSLPGQGV
-899 IQDTKTLNEAFKQ
+899 YDSTAGSIGKEIEKGIIAAFRSI
-912 AGESDWDAFMKSL
+912 GIM
-925 QLAITKGFL
+925 
-934 NVITAG
+934 G

-945 KERD
+945 QERD

>member
-27 YREIDQAASTN
+27 YREIDQAASMN
-38 SQNTEKHLQQL
+38 SQSTEKHLQQL

-70 RQSASMQAPE
+70 RQSASMQTPE

-113 NKETEIQPDD
+113 NRETEIQPDD

-166 TRELP
+166 RQEPP
-171 IERKPTETI
+171 IERKPTETVRETI

-201 VTNVDNSRRT
+201 VTNVDNSEENVDNSVVNTDNSRRIEDRSENYRHV
-211 ENNSENVTE
+211 ENNRENITE

-243 PVETKSEY
+243 PVETKPEY
-251 QIPPTESPRLR
+251 QIT
-262 EKDPVETKSEYQIP
+262 
-276 PTESPRLREKDPVE
+276 
-290 TKSEYQIPPTE
+290 PTE

-343 VIYQTSRELGDAIR
+343 TIYQTSRELGDAIR
-357 NLIKGDNKE
+357 NLIKSDNKE
-366 KKDNSG
+366 RKDNSG

-397 VVNRNNQN
+397 AVNRNNQN
-405 NDNVGG
+405 IDNTSG

-486 ANYKRVQAANKADMY
+486 ANYKRVQAANEADMY

-555 GTAKREGRYAADA
+555 GTAKREGRYAVDA

-713 SAFSGSG
+713 SAFLGSG

-758 NTDPEFMRSFL
+758 NADPEFMRSFL

-806 PTEVIDRIYN
+806 QPTEVIDRIYN

-842 GRAERIA
+842 GRAERIT

-872 SIKQDTNSINN
+872 SIKQN
-883 ALINKA
+883 
-889 TTYLTTPGQV
+889 
-899 IQDTKTLNEAFKQ
+899 TKTLNEAFKQ

-934 NVITAG
+934 NAITAG

>member
-262 EKDPVETKSEYQIP
+262 E
-276 PTESPRLREKDPVE
+276 
-290 TKSEYQIPPTE
+290 
-301 SPRLRERDDEVVE
+301 RDDEVVE

-372 TNRYLEALTASLS
+372 TNRHLEALTASLS

-443 SGLLGGIGTIAF
+443 SGLFGGIGIVAF

-486 ANYKRVQAANKADMY
+486 ANYKRVQAANEADMY

-534 EAENKT
+534 EAENKI

-758 NTDPEFMRSFL
+758 NADSEFMRSFL

-806 PTEVIDRIYN
+806 QPTEVIDRIYN

-842 GRAERIA
+842 GRAERIT

-872 SIKQDTNSINN
+872 SIKQDTNFINN

>member
-201 VTNVDNSRRT
+201 VTNVDNSVTNVDNSRRT

-234 NTSVLREKD
+234 NTSV
-243 PVETKSEY
+243 
-251 QIPPTESPRLR
+251 
-262 EKDPVETKSEYQIP
+262 
-276 PTESPRLREKDPVE
+276 LREKDPVE

-372 TNRYLEALTASLS
+372 INRYLEALTASLS

-486 ANYKRVQAANKADMY
+486 ANYKRVQAANEADMY

-758 NTDPEFMRSFL
+758 NADPEFMRSFL

-842 GRAERIA
+842 GRAERIT

>member
-27 YREIDQAASTN
+27 YREIDQAASMN
-38 SQNTEKHLQQL
+38 SQSTEKHLQQL

-70 RQSASMQAPE
+70 RQSASMQTPE
-80 VQQPISTPLPQQQT
+80 IQQPISTPLPQQQT

-123 EEITKPSEKPKKRR
+123 EEITKPLEKPKKRR
-137 PKRKVEYQEDVEPV
+137 PKKKVEYQEDVEPV

-166 TRELP
+166 RQELP

-201 VTNVDNSRRT
+201 VTNVDNSRRV

-220 NVKNI
+220 NIKNI

-243 PVETKSEY
+243 PVETKPEY
-251 QIPPTESPRLR
+251 QVTPTESPRLR
-262 EKDPVETKSEYQIP
+262 EKD
-276 PTESPRLREKDPVE
+276 
-290 TKSEYQIPPTE
+290 
-301 SPRLRERDDEVVE
+301 DEVIE

-343 VIYQTSRELGDAIR
+343 TIYQTSRELGDAIR

-366 KKDNSG
+366 RKDNSG

-405 NDNVGG
+405 TDNTGG

-423 SSSEGGAGGLNIISG
+423 SSSEGGAGGLNIIGG

-476 SEYQGSVETA
+476 SEYQGTVETA
-486 ANYKRVQAANKADMY
+486 ANYKRVQAANEADMY

-534 EAENKT
+534 EAESKT
-540 IPYAQTFGVSAKDAF
+540 IPYAQTFGTSAKDAF
-555 GTAKREGRYAADA
+555 STARREGRYAADA

-587 GGRAPGGTEF
+587 GGRTPGGTEF

-614 YGIAPSAVNR
+614 YGIAPGAVNR

-688 GKVAAVMSGIRTAT
+688 GKVAAVMSGVRTAT

-758 NTDPEFMRSFL
+758 NADPEFMRSFL
-769 SELQGL
+769 RELQGL

-806 PTEVIDRIYN
+806 PTEVINRIYN
-816 EIQKSFGALKET
+816 EIEKSFGALKET

-842 GRAERIA
+842 GRAERIT
-849 ATDANKQIT
+849 ATDANRQIAE
-858 QGEKS
+858 GEKS
-863 LGDVCEILD
+863 LKDVCEILD
-872 SIKQDTNSINN
+872 AIKQDTEKIKTQQEAYGDSVIKKYITGGGYTDPNTGEKI
-883 ALINKA
+883 
-889 TTYLTTPGQV
+889 YLSPQSLPGQ
-899 IQDTKTLNEAFKQ
+899 DTYNGLTNPIDKAVEKGVLAAFRLI
-912 AGESDWDAFMKSL
+912 G
-925 QLAITKGFL
+925 IG
-934 NVITAG
+934 G
-940 KKTLP
+940 KTLP

>member
-201 VTNVDNSRRT
+201 VTNVDNSEENVDNSVVNTDNSRRIEDRSENYRHV
-211 ENNSENVTE
+211 ENNRENITE

-243 PVETKSEY
+243 PVETKPEY
-251 QIPPTESPRLR
+251 QIT
-262 EKDPVETKSEYQIP
+262 
-276 PTESPRLREKDPVE
+276 
-290 TKSEYQIPPTE
+290 PTE

-343 VIYQTSRELGDAIR
+343 TIYQTSRELGDAIR

-486 ANYKRVQAANKADMY
+486 ANYKRVQAANEADMY

-758 NTDPEFMRSFL
+758 NADPEFMRSFL

-842 GRAERIA
+842 GRAERIT

>member
-70 RQSASMQAPE
+70 RQSASMQTPE

-113 NKETEIQPDD
+113 NRETEIQPDD

-166 TRELP
+166 RQEPP
-171 IERKPTETI
+171 IERKPTETVRETI

-195 ENIDNS
+195 TNIDNS
-201 VTNVDNSRRT
+201 VTNVDNSEENVDNSVVNTDNSRRIEDRSENYRHV
-211 ENNSENVTE
+211 ENNRENITE

-243 PVETKSEY
+243 PVETKPEY
-251 QIPPTESPRLR
+251 QIT
-262 EKDPVETKSEYQIP
+262 
-276 PTESPRLREKDPVE
+276 
-290 TKSEYQIPPTE
+290 PTE

-343 VIYQTSRELGDAIR
+343 TIYQTSRELGDAIR
-357 NLIKGDNKE
+357 NLIKSDNKE
-366 KKDNSG
+366 RKDNSG

-397 VVNRNNQN
+397 AVNRNNQN
-405 NDNVGG
+405 IDNTSG

-476 SEYQGSVETA
+476 SEYQGTVETA
-486 ANYKRVQAANKADMY
+486 ANYKRVQAANEADMY

-614 YGIAPSAVNR
+614 YGIAPSAINR

-758 NTDPEFMRSFL
+758 NADPEFMRSFL

-806 PTEVIDRIYN
+806 PTEVINRIYN
-816 EIQKSFGALKET
+816 EIEKSFSALKET

-842 GRAERIA
+842 GRAERIT

>member
-27 YREIDQAASTN
+27 YREIDQAASMN
-38 SQNTEKHLQQL
+38 SQSTEKHLQQL

-70 RQSASMQAPE
+70 RQSASMQTPE

-113 NKETEIQPDD
+113 NRETEIQPDD

-166 TRELP
+166 RQEPP
-171 IERKPTETI
+171 IERKPTETVRETI

-201 VTNVDNSRRT
+201 VTNVDNSEENVDNSVVNTDNSRKIEDRSENYRHV
-211 ENNSENVTE
+211 ENNRENITE

-243 PVETKSEY
+243 PVETKPEY
-251 QIPPTESPRLR
+251 QIT
-262 EKDPVETKSEYQIP
+262 
-276 PTESPRLREKDPVE
+276 
-290 TKSEYQIPPTE
+290 PTE

-343 VIYQTSRELGDAIR
+343 TIYQTSRELGDAIR
-357 NLIKGDNKE
+357 NLIKSDNKE
-366 KKDNSG
+366 RKDNSG

-397 VVNRNNQN
+397 AVNRNNQN
-405 NDNVGG
+405 IDNTSG

-423 SSSEGGAGGLNIISG
+423 SSSEGGAGGLNIIGG

-476 SEYQGSVETA
+476 SEYQGTVETA
-486 ANYKRVQAANKADMY
+486 ANYKRVQAANEADMY

-842 GRAERIA
+842 GRAERIT

>member
-262 EKDPVETKSEYQIP
+262 E
-276 PTESPRLREKDPVE
+276 
-290 TKSEYQIPPTE
+290 
-301 SPRLRERDDEVVE
+301 RDDEVVE

-486 ANYKRVQAANKADMY
+486 ANYKRVQAANEADMY

-540 IPYAQTFGVSAKDAF
+540 IPYAQTFGVSTKDAF

-688 GKVAAVMSGIRTAT
+688 GKVAAVMSSIRTAT

-758 NTDPEFMRSFL
+758 NADSEFMRSFL

-806 PTEVIDRIYN
+806 QPTEVIDRIYN

-842 GRAERIA
+842 GRAERII

-889 TTYLTTPGQV
+889 ITYLTIPGQV

>member
-70 RQSASMQAPE
+70 RQSASMQTPE

-113 NKETEIQPDD
+113 NRETEIQPDD

-166 TRELP
+166 RQEPP
-171 IERKPTETI
+171 IERKPTETVRETI

-201 VTNVDNSRRT
+201 VTNVDNSEENVDNSVVNTDNSRRIEDRSENYRHV
-211 ENNSENVTE
+211 ENNRENITE

-243 PVETKSEY
+243 PVETKPEY
-251 QIPPTESPRLR
+251 QIT
-262 EKDPVETKSEYQIP
+262 
-276 PTESPRLREKDPVE
+276 
-290 TKSEYQIPPTE
+290 PTE

-343 VIYQTSRELGDAIR
+343 TIYQTSRELGDAIR
-357 NLIKGDNKE
+357 NLIKSDNKE
-366 KKDNSG
+366 RKDNSG

-397 VVNRNNQN
+397 AVNRNNQN
-405 NDNVGG
+405 IDNTSG

-486 ANYKRVQAANKADMY
+486 ANYKRVQAANEADMY

-648 RSMRELKLPFSE
+648 RSMQELKLPFSE

-758 NTDPEFMRSFL
+758 NADPEFMRSFL

-842 GRAERIA
+842 GRAERIT

>member
-262 EKDPVETKSEYQIP
+262 E
-276 PTESPRLREKDPVE
+276 
-290 TKSEYQIPPTE
+290 
-301 SPRLRERDDEVVE
+301 RDDEVVE

-385 RIEDNVDELRES
+385 RIKDNVDELRES

-455 LNQIKNIA
+455 LNQIKNIV

-486 ANYKRVQAANKADMY
+486 ANYKRVQAANEADMY

-587 GGRAPGGTEF
+587 GGRTPGGTEF

-641 AIIRAFE
+641 AIIRVFE
-648 RSMRELKLPFSE
+648 RSMQELKLPFSE

-688 GKVAAVMSGIRTAT
+688 GRVAAVMSSIRTAT

-758 NTDPEFMRSFL
+758 NANPEFMRSFL

-806 PTEVIDRIYN
+806 QPTEVIDRIYN

-828 PRGAYE
+828 PRGAYK

-842 GRAERIA
+842 GRAERII

-863 LGDVCEILD
+863 LGDVCKILD
-872 SIKQDTNSINN
+872 SIKQNTNSINN

-889 TTYLTTPGQV
+889 ATYLTIPGQV
-899 IQDTKTLNEAFKQ
+899 IRDTKTLNEAFKQ

>member
-27 YREIDQAASTN
+27 YREIDQAASMN
-38 SQNTEKHLQQL
+38 SQSTEKHLQQL

-70 RQSASMQAPE
+70 RQSASMQTPE

-113 NKETEIQPDD
+113 NRETEIQPDD

-166 TRELP
+166 RQEPP
-171 IERKPTETI
+171 IERKPTETVRETI

-201 VTNVDNSRRT
+201 VTNVDNSVVNTDNSRRIEDRSENYRHV
-211 ENNSENVTE
+211 ENNRENITE

-243 PVETKSEY
+243 PVETKPEY
-251 QIPPTESPRLR
+251 QIT
-262 EKDPVETKSEYQIP
+262 
-276 PTESPRLREKDPVE
+276 
-290 TKSEYQIPPTE
+290 PTE

-397 VVNRNNQN
+397 AVNRNNQN

-476 SEYQGSVETA
+476 SEYQGTVETA
-486 ANYKRVQAANKADMY
+486 ANYKRVQAANEADMY

-648 RSMRELKLPFSE
+648 RSMQELKLPFSE

-758 NTDPEFMRSFL
+758 NADPEFMRSFL

-842 GRAERIA
+842 GRAERIT

>member
-113 NKETEIQPDD
+113 NRETEIQPDD

-166 TRELP
+166 RQEPP

-201 VTNVDNSRRT
+201 VTNVDNSEENVDNSVVNTDNSRRIEDRSENYRHV
-211 ENNSENVTE
+211 ENNRENITE

-243 PVETKSEY
+243 PVETKPEY
-251 QIPPTESPRLR
+251 QIT
-262 EKDPVETKSEYQIP
+262 
-276 PTESPRLREKDPVE
+276 
-290 TKSEYQIPPTE
+290 PTE

-343 VIYQTSRELGDAIR
+343 TIYQTSRELGDAIR
-357 NLIKGDNKE
+357 NLIKSDNKE
-366 KKDNSG
+366 RKDNSG

-397 VVNRNNQN
+397 AVNRNNQN
-405 NDNVGG
+405 IDNTNG

-423 SSSEGGAGGLNIISG
+423 SSSEGGAGGLNIIGG

-476 SEYQGSVETA
+476 SEYQGTVETA
-486 ANYKRVQAANKADMY
+486 ANYKRVQAANEADMY

-534 EAENKT
+534 EAESKT
-540 IPYAQTFGVSAKDAF
+540 ISYAQTFGTSAKDAF
-555 GTAKREGRYAADA
+555 STARREGRYAADA

-614 YGIAPSAVNR
+614 YGIAPGAVNR

-688 GKVAAVMSGIRTAT
+688 GKVAAVMSGVRAAT

-758 NTDPEFMRSFL
+758 NADPEFMRSFL

-806 PTEVIDRIYN
+806 PTEVINRIYN
-816 EIQKSFGALKET
+816 EIEKSFSALKET

-842 GRAERIA
+842 GRAERIT

-863 LGDVCEILD
+863 LKDVCDLLE
-872 SIKQDTNSINN
+872 QINN
-883 ALINKA
+883 KI
-889 TTYLTTPGQV
+889 PV
-899 IQDTKTLNEAFKQ
+899 SE
-912 AGESDWDAFMKSL
+912 EMKELGKRILSHSVVG
-925 QLAITKGFL
+925 ASS
-934 NVITAG
+934 VVPTAG
-940 KKTLP
+940 SISLGTSIGMEINSVLLP
-945 KERD
+945 LWEKLFNKLGLPSTPNKSSIPQERD

>member
-166 TRELP
+166 RQEPP
-171 IERKPTETI
+171 IERKPTETVRETI

-201 VTNVDNSRRT
+201 VTNVDNSRRV

-243 PVETKSEY
+243 PVETKPEY
-251 QIPPTESPRLR
+251 QVAPIESPRLR
-262 EKDPVETKSEYQIP
+262 EKD
-276 PTESPRLREKDPVE
+276 
-290 TKSEYQIPPTE
+290 
-301 SPRLRERDDEVVE
+301 DEVIE

-343 VIYQTSRELGDAIR
+343 TIYQTSRELGDAIR

-366 KKDNSG
+366 RKDNSG

-405 NDNVGG
+405 TDNTGG
-411 GGSGTNIPPILP
+411 GGSDTNIPPILP
-423 SSSEGGAGGLNIISG
+423 SSSEGGAGGLNIIGG

-476 SEYQGSVETA
+476 SEYQGTVETA
-486 ANYKRVQAANKADMY
+486 ANYKRVQAANEADMY

-534 EAENKT
+534 EAESKT
-540 IPYAQTFGVSAKDAF
+540 IPYAQTFGTSAKDAF
-555 GTAKREGRYAADA
+555 STARREGRYAADA

-614 YGIAPSAVNR
+614 YGIAPGAVNR

-688 GKVAAVMSGIRTAT
+688 GKVAAVMSGVRTAT

-758 NTDPEFMRSFL
+758 NADPEFMRSFL

-806 PTEVIDRIYN
+806 PTEVINRIYN
-816 EIQKSFGALKET
+816 EIEKSFGALKET

-842 GRAERIA
+842 GRAERIT
-849 ATDANKQIT
+849 ATDTNKQIAE
-858 QGEKS
+858 GEKS
-863 LGDVCEILD
+863 LKDVCEILD
-872 SIKQDTNSINN
+872 AIKQDTEKIKTQQEAYGDSVIKKYITGGGYTDPNTGEKI
-883 ALINKA
+883 
-889 TTYLTTPGQV
+889 YLSPQSLPGQ
-899 IQDTKTLNEAFKQ
+899 DTYNGLTNPIDKAVEKGVLAAFRLI
-912 AGESDWDAFMKSL
+912 G
-925 QLAITKGFL
+925 IG
-934 NVITAG
+934 G
-940 KKTLP
+940 KTLP

>member
-262 EKDPVETKSEYQIP
+262 E
-276 PTESPRLREKDPVE
+276 
-290 TKSEYQIPPTE
+290 
-301 SPRLRERDDEVVE
+301 RDDEVVE

-486 ANYKRVQAANKADMY
+486 ANYKRVQAANEADMY

-523 DRILQTFSKFA
+523 NRILQTFSKFA

-688 GKVAAVMSGIRTAT
+688 GKVAAVMSSIRTAT

-758 NTDPEFMRSFL
+758 NANPEFMRSFL

-806 PTEVIDRIYN
+806 QPTEVIDRIYN

-842 GRAERIA
+842 GRAERIT

-889 TTYLTTPGQV
+889 TTYLTIPGQV